1 MVHLVEVTGFGRRV
15 WSCKR
20 VRAHNIHAS
29 ASARCLPPTPL
40 SKVSIISYVA
50 RGIAAPPSPPLPPSS
65 PFPRSPH
72 LSLRELHSTPW
83 KRDMSALFTPPL
95 ILLPRSPHLSLR
107 KFHSTP
113 WKVITQG
120 HQCLIRSSPEAHL
133 PQIQPAGEQ
142 ERLKCAIG
150 LPQALVRKHTPG
162 AQRHWCPWSKPVN
175 VETWGHV
182 SGPIVMAHAWEELLN
197 VAEWHASTKT
207 VSNMG
212 HIISLTVTPRKAPY
226 ISPAIFKK
234 LISYKITTSTA
245 FN

>member
-65 PFPRSPH
+65 PF
-72 LSLRELHSTPW
+72 
-83 KRDMSALFTPPL
+83 
-95 ILLPRSPHLSLR
+95 PRSPHLSLR